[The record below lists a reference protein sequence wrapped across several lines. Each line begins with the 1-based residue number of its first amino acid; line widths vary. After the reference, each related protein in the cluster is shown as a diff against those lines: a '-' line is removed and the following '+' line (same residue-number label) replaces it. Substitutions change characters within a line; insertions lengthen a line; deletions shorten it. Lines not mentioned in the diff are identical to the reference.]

1 MDNLLNSKTVLIT
14 GSQGLLGRTY
24 VDTVLDNGGKVIACD
39 ISGFDE
45 IENGEK
51 PYLFSKKYKNM
62 IYYICDITN
71 ELNVKKMFKNL
82 SKLNFL
88 PNSLINNAA
97 RNPKLENIDN
107 KKGSF
112 RLENFSLEEFK
123 LDLDVSLIGSFLC
136 SKYLYI
142 NAIENNI
149 SKINII
155 NISSDLGIISPDQRL
170 YSKDELNPN
179 YDDPVKP
186 ISYSICKHGIHGLT
200 KYLATYDPLKM
211 RSNTLYPGGVYT
223 NQNTEFLERINR
235 RIPLSKMAET
245 NSYIGAIK
253 FLLGDESSYMTGS
266 QLVIDGGRTT
276 W

>member
-1 MDNLLNSKTVLIT
+1 MVNLLDSKTVLIT

-24 VDTVLDNGGKVIACD
+24 VDTIINNGGKVIACD
-39 ISGFDE
+39 ISNFDE
-45 IENGEK
+45 IENKSK
-51 PYLFSKKYKNM
+51 PYMVSKKHKNL
-62 IYYICDITN
+62 IFYLCDITN
-71 ELNVKKMFKNL
+71 ESNVKEMFNNL
-82 SKLNFL
+82 RKLNFL

-107 KKGSF
+107 KKRSF

-136 SKYLYI
+136 SKYLYK
-142 NAIENNI
+142 NAIKNNI

-170 YSKDELNPN
+170 YSKNELDQN

-200 KYLATYDPLKM
+200 KYLATYDPTKM
-211 RSNTLYPGGVYT
+211 RSNTLYPGGVFT
-223 NQNTEFLERINR
+223 NQNREFLERIKR
-235 RIPLSKMAET
+235 RIPLSKMAEA
-245 NSYIGAIK
+245 NSYEGAIK